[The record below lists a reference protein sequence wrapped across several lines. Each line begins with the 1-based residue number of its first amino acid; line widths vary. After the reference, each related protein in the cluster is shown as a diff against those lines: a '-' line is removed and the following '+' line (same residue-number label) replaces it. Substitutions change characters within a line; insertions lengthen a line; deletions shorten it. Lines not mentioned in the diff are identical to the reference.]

1 MKRDKT
7 NRRRRVTCFILAA
20 LFFFVVFSVPAPGAS
35 GGSDCIV
42 IYGDTRSNHDI
53 HRKIVGQIMK
63 FKPQAVFVTGD
74 LVGSGDKKEDWDL
87 FNEIAG
93 PLMRST
99 EFYPML
105 GNHERNSPLYFNNFT
120 LPGNKR
126 WYAVE
131 KNGIRFVVL
140 DSNWKIGP
148 GSEQRQWLETK
159 LRDIPKKVRFVIVL
173 FHHPP
178 FSSGPHQ
185 DEKRLQSKLVPVLE
199 SYGVDA
205 AFTGHAHVYERLSRN
220 DIYYVITG
228 GGGAPLHS
236 RMDKNPYSQ
245 VFWSV
250 HNFCVLNVVENDLV
264 VQAYDSDMNR
274 IDSFRIKSRR

>member
-1 MKRDKT
+1 MKRDEAD
-7 NRRRRVTCFILAA
+7 RRRRVACFILAA
-20 LFFFVVFSVPAPGAS
+20 FFFTAFFVSVSGAS
-35 GGSDCIV
+35 GESDCIV
-42 IYGDTRSNHDI
+42 IYGDTRTHHDI

-63 FKPQAVFVTGD
+63 FEPQAVFVTGD
-74 LVGSGDKKEDWDL
+74 LVGNGNEKEDWKL

-105 GNHERNSPLYFNNFT
+105 GNHEKNSPLYFNNFT

-126 WYAVE
+126 WYTVE

-140 DSNWKIGP
+140 DSNWRIGP
-148 GSEQRQWLETK
+148 GSEQRQWLEKK
-159 LRDIPKKVRFVIVL
+159 LRNIPKKVKFVIVL

-178 FSSGPHQ
+178 FSSGFHQ
-185 DEKRLQSKLVPVLE
+185 DERRLQSKLVPVLE
-199 SYGVDA
+199 SCGIDA
-205 AFTGHAHVYERLSRN
+205 VFTGHAHAYERLFRN

-228 GGGAPLHS
+228 GGGAPLHPQAEKS
-236 RMDKNPYSQ
+236 PYSQ

-250 HNFCVLNVVENDLV
+250 YNFCVLRVVENDLV
-264 VQAYDSDMNR
+264 VQAYDLDMNV
-274 IDSFRIKSRR
+274 IDSFRIRSRR